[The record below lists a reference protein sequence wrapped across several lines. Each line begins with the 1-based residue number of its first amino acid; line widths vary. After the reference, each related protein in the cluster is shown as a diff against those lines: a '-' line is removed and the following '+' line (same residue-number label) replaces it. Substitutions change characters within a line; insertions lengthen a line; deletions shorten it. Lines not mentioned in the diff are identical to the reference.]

1 MNVVERAKSLL
12 LTPGKEWDDIADE
25 AITVPELYRNW
36 IAIVAA
42 IPVVATFIGI
52 SVVGVASYRVPLAMG
67 LVHAVVSYALALGS
81 VYALALVIDALAP
94 SFGAHRN
101 FGQAFKVA
109 AFSPAAAWI
118 AGVFGALPAL
128 SPLALL
134 GLYSLY
140 LLYLGLPRVMNS
152 APERSLA
159 YTATVML
166 AALVMYVAVI
176 AVTGFILP
184 GSGALR

>member
-1 MNVVERAKSLL
+1 MNVVERARSLL

-42 IPVVATFIGI
+42 IPVVATFVGI
-52 SVVGVASYRVPLAMG
+52 SVIGVASYRVPLVMG
-67 LVHAVVSYALALGS
+67 IVHAAVSYALALGS

-118 AGVFGALPAL
+118 AGVFGAVPAL

-140 LLYLGLPRVMNS
+140 LLHLGLPRVMNS
-152 APERSLA
+152 PPDRSLSYA
-159 YTATVML
+159 ATVTL
-166 AALVMYVAVI
+166 AALVMYVVVV